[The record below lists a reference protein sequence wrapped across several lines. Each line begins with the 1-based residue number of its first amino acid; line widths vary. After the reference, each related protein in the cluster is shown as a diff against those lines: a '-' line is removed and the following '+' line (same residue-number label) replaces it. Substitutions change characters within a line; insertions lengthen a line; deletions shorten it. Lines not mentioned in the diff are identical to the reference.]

1 MQASFSLPWDSP
13 ISYGGW
19 LLEPE
24 FTDMQLIQQINIHS
38 SINTSIPS
46 GDIILKL
53 DHLANDL
60 QQRLTKRNN
69 AETAKQKAAYAK
81 SAWYQLQKAQAE
93 EVKARQ
99 RFIQAAVA
107 SASSRCQP

>member
-1 MQASFSLPWDSP
+1 V
-13 ISYGGW
+13 
-19 LLEPE
+19 
-24 FTDMQLIQQINIHS
+24 
-38 SINTSIPS
+38 
-46 GDIILKL
+46 KL
-53 DHLANDL
+53 TEIAEDL
-60 QQRLTKRNN
+60 QKRLTKRNN

-81 SAWYQLQKAQAE
+81 SAQAWYQLQRAQAE

>member
-1 MQASFSLPWDSP
+1 MRLNEIADD
-13 ISYGGW
+13 
-19 LLEPE
+19 LE
-24 FTDMQLIQQINIHS
+24 
-38 SINTSIPS
+38 
-46 GDIILKL
+46 
-53 DHLANDL
+53 
-60 QQRLTKRNN
+60 QRLTKKSN

-81 SAWYQLQKAQAE
+81 SAQAWYQLQKAQAE

>member
-1 MQASFSLPWDSP
+1 MRLNEIAED
-13 ISYGGW
+13 
-19 LLEPE
+19 
-24 FTDMQLIQQINIHS
+24 
-38 SINTSIPS
+38 
-46 GDIILKL
+46 L
-53 DHLANDL
+53 D
-60 QQRLTKRNN
+60 QRLTKKNN

-81 SAWYQLQKAQAE
+81 SAQAWYQLQRAQAE